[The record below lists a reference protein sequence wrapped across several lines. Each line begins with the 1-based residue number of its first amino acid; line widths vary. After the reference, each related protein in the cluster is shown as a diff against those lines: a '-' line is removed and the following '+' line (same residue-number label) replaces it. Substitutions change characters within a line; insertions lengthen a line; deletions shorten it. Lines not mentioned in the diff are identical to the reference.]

1 MTAAVDLA
9 HLNAHALLAESL
21 AAVIADG
28 ALYGELAR
36 LRRVG
41 AQRHLA
47 AGSDPAWSAVLDG
60 RLSDGLDLLAL
71 RVGQRIVE
79 GPRP

>member
-1 MTAAVDLA
+1 MTAAVELA
-9 HLNAHALLAESL
+9 HLNAHALVAEVL

-41 AQRHLA
+41 AQRLLA
-47 AGSDPAWSAVLDG
+47 AGADPDWSTVLDG

-71 RVGQRIVE
+71 RVGERLVE

>member
-1 MTAAVDLA
+1 MTAAVELA
-9 HLNAHALLAESL
+9 HLNAHALVAEVL

-28 ALYGELAR
+28 SLYGELAR

-41 AQRHLA
+41 AQRLLA
-47 AGSDPAWSAVLDG
+47 AGSDPEWSAVLDG

-71 RVGQRIVE
+71 RVGTRVVD
-79 GPRP
+79 GARP